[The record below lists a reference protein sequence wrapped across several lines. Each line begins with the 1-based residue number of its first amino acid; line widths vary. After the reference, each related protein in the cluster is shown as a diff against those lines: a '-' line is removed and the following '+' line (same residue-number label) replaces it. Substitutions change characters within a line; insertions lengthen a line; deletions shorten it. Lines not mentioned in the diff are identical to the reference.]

1 MCFQYTTGILIR
13 YVANRIQRF
22 QLVSFH
28 RRRCVTSTPQLVF
41 TSLVRAISGASN
53 PSGKGSR
60 SGFPPD
66 GYGDKSSCNF
76 VVPSRIARLP
86 QVLQTCELLLHQR
99 TIGSPSPLKDELD
112 FLHRLQLYPTYC
124 GLSTPPPNFSTTD

>member
-1 MCFQYTTGILIR
+1 MLFCTR

-41 TSLVRAISGASN
+41 TSLLRAISGASN

-99 TIGSPSPLKDELD
+99 TIGSPSPSRMSLTSSIEYNSTLPTVACQPHQRT
-112 FLHRLQLYPTYC
+112 FLRQT
-124 GLSTPPPNFSTTD
+124 